1 MIARLRTAITSPHAR
16 EIGLYLGAYVAYL
29 LLSKTFGSHEIAV
42 ANTERIIAAEQWL
55 GIFWETAWQANAISV
70 GSWTLVASNL
80 VYVIT
85 YIPLILVLAVVL
97 FFKDRERYYHY
108 RRILFISLALALIV
122 FSAFPMAPPI
132 DTSGY
137 GFVDSFREY
146 GPAQYLDSDFTAARN
161 AVAAMPSMHFAWTL
175 AFGIMFFTSR
185 TLWFKPLLLLYP
197 GVTLWAIVVSGQHFF
212 LDAVAGSGLLAVT
225 YGVHNIYLRRH
236 WLRLTWAQNQAIPF
250 LRRLPLQLAT
260 SIRSGRLGRI

>member
-1 MIARLRTAITSPHAR
+1 MIARLRTVITSPHSR
-16 EIGLYLGAYVAYL
+16 EIGLYLGAYLLYL
-29 LLSKTFGSHEIAV
+29 LLSKLFGSQELAV
-42 ANTERIIAAEQWL
+42 ANAERIISAEQSL

-80 VYVIT
+80 IYVIT
-85 YIPLILVLAVVL
+85 YIPLILILAVVL

-108 RRILFISLALALIV
+108 RRILFISLALALTV

-132 DTSGY
+132 DTSGF

-146 GPAQYLDSDFTAARN
+146 GPAQYLDSDFTSARN

-175 AFGIMFFTSR
+175 ALGIMFFTSKTR
-185 TLWFKPLLLLYP
+185 WFKPLLFLYP
-197 GVTLWAIVVSGQHFF
+197 GLTLWAIVVSGQHFF

-225 YGVHNIYLRRH
+225 YGIHRLYLRRD
-236 WLRLTWAQNQAIPF
+236 WLRLTWAQNQAIPI
-250 LRRLPLQLAT
+250 LRRLRPTLAT
-260 SIRSGRLGRI
+260 PIRSER